1 MELFYR
7 ILIFLHVLG
16 AIGSIGPFF
25 ILLPIVKKLRASR
38 DVEMTAYLS
47 TFWFVVRLTK
57 HSGHLLIIS
66 GVLLTILGPWTW
78 RTPWIMMTLVIMF
91 ASLFFLAQA
100 FSPKLRKF
108 PEKDANKEEL
118 ADKLRRSLW
127 MYIIILLAM
136 LWFMVVK
143 PTLW

>member
-1 MELFYR
+1 MFYR

-16 AIGSIGPFF
+16 AIGTIGPFF
-25 ILLPIVKKLRASR
+25 ILLPIVKKLRTSR
-38 DVEMTAYLS
+38 DVEITAYLS
-47 TFWFVVRLTK
+47 TFWFVIRLTK
-57 HSGHLLIIS
+57 HSGHLLVIS
-66 GVLLTILGPWTW
+66 GVLLTVLGPWTW
-78 RTPWIMMTLVIMF
+78 RTPWIMMTLVILF
-91 ASLFFLAQA
+91 ASLFFLARA